1 MFLYIINLSTKESPH
16 DVLSLASGV
25 RAEDSAQQGNKV
37 NKGPFYS
44 WVQGAYTWNTHKW
57 ASYKGGVKFWWT

>member
-1 MFLYIINLSTKESPH
+1 MFLYIINLSTKESPR

-25 RAEDSAQQGNKV
+25 RAEASAQQGDKV

-44 WVQGAYTWNTHKW
+44 WGEGAILGTHTSEHCTSM
-57 ASYKGGVKFWWT
+57 A

>member
-1 MFLYIINLSTKESPH
+1 MFLYIINLSTKKSPN

-25 RAEDSAQQGNKV
+25 KAEGSAQQGDKV

-44 WVQGAYTWNTHKW
+44 WGQGAYKL
-57 ASYKGGVKFWWT
+57 A

>member
-25 RAEDSAQQGNKV
+25 RAEESAQQGDKV
-37 NKGPFYS
+37 KKGPFYS

>member
-1 MFLYIINLSTKESPH
+1 MFLCIINLSTKESPR

-25 RAEDSAQQGNKV
+25 RAKGNAQQGDKV

-44 WVQGAYTWNTHKW
+44 WGQGAYTWNTHTSEHRTSV
-57 ASYKGGVKFWWT
+57 A